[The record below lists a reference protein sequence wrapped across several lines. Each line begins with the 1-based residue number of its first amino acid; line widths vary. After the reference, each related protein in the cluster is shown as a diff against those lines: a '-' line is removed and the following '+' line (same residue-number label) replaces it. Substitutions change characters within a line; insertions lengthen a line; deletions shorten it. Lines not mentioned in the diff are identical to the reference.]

1 MRSFAKIYSRVGS
14 VATIIAFFSLYYI
27 FLIGYCLWIQ
37 MLLINECWSWIQQ
50 LDKTL
55 LFVLFIYF
63 LRYLQIITILVFF
76 FSHFTHCTLFVL
88 LFCVITLARASRTM
102 LNRSGN
108 NDYSWLFADFKPMLL
123 KLNHYLLLGHW
134 SGLAVHCQIKD
145 IFFYS

>member
-76 FSHFTHCTLFVL
+76 FPISLIVPYSFFYFVL
-88 LFCVITLARASRTM
+88 LHWLELPELCWIEAVIMIILGFLLTL
-102 LNRSGN
+102 NQC
-108 NDYSWLFADFKPMLL
+108 SWNLTTICYWAT
-123 KLNHYLLLGHW
+123 
-134 SGLAVHCQIKD
+134 GLV
-145 IFFYS
+145 